1 MVNCAESRG
10 IRAKL
15 LEALDAT
22 RTASQMQRDTLW
34 LVSAN
39 ISTERRVLGTN
50 WLVSHTGGRRHTSVL
65 NYVYLNL
72 GRNSDGISDAT

>member
-1 MVNCAESRG
+1 
-10 IRAKL
+10 
-15 LEALDAT
+15 
-22 RTASQMQRDTLW
+22 MQRDTLW